1 MSPNDTEPTP
11 DKQSLL
17 SVIGSVLASM
27 FGVQSGSKHKEDFVH
42 GKATTY
48 IIIGL
53 VATVVFIFAIW
64 GLVQI
69 VVGIT
74 AKG

>member
-1 MSPNDTEPTP
+1 MSSNGTEPP
-11 DKQSLL
+11 PKKQSLL

-27 FGVQSGSKHKEDFVH
+27 FGVQSGSKHQEDFVH

-48 IIIGL
+48 IIMGL
-53 VATVVFIFAIW
+53 VATVVFILTIW

-74 AKG
+74 TKG